1 MRFPLV
7 TRLLAASVTLLSVYN
22 AAFTFWAAMKTTV
35 EIAEGEPDKGSQTE
49 VDAYLLKL
57 VLGKTPPWA
66 LWTLLTTSLIETQ
79 LVPFL
84 IFLLVVCTGG
94 RHCEIAWASK
104 SYAMFV
110 LVMLSGTTFVQTVLW
125 NLLANPPIAI
135 CGANGLL
142 AGIVVALRQ
151 MIPGHTIIFFRNRV
165 RIQIKWLPL
174 SFLVLVSI
182 LQALGLEDNVG
193 AYYLGFIS
201 SWYYLRYHHVIEGV
215 GHGDASDSL
224 SFANFFPNPLATWME
239 PTLDKIYYL
248 MSSRLRVIR
257 EFSTEEI
264 NEGNQRYAARLSGAL
279 LPAYTKGARMTTERR
294 KMMLRAIYAGL

>member
-1 MRFPLV
+1 MRLPFV
-7 TRLLAASVTLLSVYN
+7 TKSLAISVTLLSVYN
-22 AAFTFWAAMKTTV
+22 AAFSFWGAVKTV
-35 EIAEGEPDKGSQTE
+35 AKAAEGELEKGPRPE

-84 IFLLVVCTGG
+84 IVLVLVCTGG
-94 RHCEIAWASK
+94 RYCEKMWSTK
-104 SYAMFV
+104 SYATFV
-110 LVMLSGTTFVQTVLW
+110 LVMLTGTTFVQTVLW
-125 NLLANPPIAI
+125 KLLANPPIVI

-174 SFLVLVSI
+174 SFLILVTI
-182 LQALGLEDNVG
+182 LQTLGLEENVG

-201 SWYYLRYHHVIEGV
+201 SWYYLRYHHVVDGIGS
-215 GHGDASDSL
+215 GDASDSL
-224 SFANFFPNPLATWME
+224 SFANFFPNPLATWIE
-239 PTLDKIYYL
+239 PVLDRIYYL
-248 MSSRLRVIR
+248 LSSRLHIIR
-257 EFSTEEI
+257 EFSIEEI

-279 LPAYTKGARMTTERR
+279 LPIKGARITTERR
-294 KMMLRAIYAGL
+294 KMMLRAIDAGL